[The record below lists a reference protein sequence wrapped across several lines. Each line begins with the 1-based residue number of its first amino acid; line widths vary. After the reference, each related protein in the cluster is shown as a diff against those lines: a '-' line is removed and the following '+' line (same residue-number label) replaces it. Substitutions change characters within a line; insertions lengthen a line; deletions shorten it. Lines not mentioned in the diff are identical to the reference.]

1 LQFNIL
7 GPMEVLHENIICTPT
22 APKARN
28 TLALLLSRANQIVEI
43 PALIDELWSDNP
55 PRSAVTTTQTYI
67 YQLRKMLCR
76 TVGDEAAA
84 RLLITQAPGYGLRVE
99 EDRIDARVFER
110 LTEQGKRLL
119 DMNRPEEAVHHLRE
133 ALALWR
139 GPALADVSTGR
150 RLEAHVV
157 QLEEMQ
163 LTALQLRVQA
173 DMQLGRHAELVP
185 ELRALVAGHPLNE
198 WFHAQLIACLRH
210 SGRRGEAL
218 QAYQSLR
225 RLLDDELGLQPS
237 LPLQRLQQHLLSD
250 SADGDVCAVDLRISA

>member
-1 LQFNIL
+1 MQFNIL
-7 GPMEVLHENIICTPT
+7 GPMEVLHESRICTPT

-55 PRSAVTTTQTYI
+55 PRSAVTTAQTYI

-76 TVGDEAAA
+76 AVGDEAAA
-84 RLLITQAPGYGLRVE
+84 RLLVTQAPGYGLRVDV
-99 EDRIDARVFER
+99 DRIDAQVFER

-119 DMNRPEEAVHHLRE
+119 AMNRPEEAARHLHE
-133 ALALWR
+133 ALVLWR
-139 GPALADVSTGR
+139 GPAMADVTTGR

-157 QLEEMQ
+157 QLEEMR

-173 DMQLGRHAELVP
+173 DVRLGRHAELVP
-185 ELRALVAGHPLNE
+185 ELRALVAAHPLNE
-198 WFHAQLIACLRH
+198 WFHAQLIACLSH

-225 RLLDDELGLQPS
+225 RLLDDELGLRPS

-250 SADGDVCAVDLRISA
+250 STDDDVSAFEMRISA